1 MGWVSQLT
9 RLAVSD
15 MAGGNVDFWP
25 VTALQHET
33 ITGGS
38 VTFAAAEDFLR
49 MFHDAHPEAG
59 ALRRRLDEVRSEIE
73 ETGTYRHTPDELCY
87 GARVA
92 LRDSGWCT
100 SGLPW
105 RRLKVR
111 DLRGIHKAQAVA
123 AQCFEHLRLA
133 TNGGKIQP
141 LVTVFAPD
149 RPEAPGPRIWNAQL
163 VGYAGYESMGDARN
177 AAFTE
182 SVQALGWRPP
192 SPPTAFDH
200 LPLVV
205 STGAEDPKFF
215 TLPGEVVREVPL
227 THPDLPWFADL
238 GLRWPAVPVI
248 ANMRLRIGGVDYPA
262 APFNTWFV
270 GTDIGTRSLA
280 DESAYAM
287 LRPVALQ
294 LGLDTSTDRTLWRDR
309 ATLELNRAVLHSFD
323 TARVTITDHY
333 AETQHR
339 LAWLR
344 SRRNRGDRPAF
355 RRV

>member
-1 MGWVSQLT
+1 M
-9 RLAVSD
+9 
-15 MAGGNVDFWP
+15 
-25 VTALQHET
+25 TALYNET

-59 ALRRRLDEVRSEIE
+59 PVRRRLDEVRAEIE
-73 ETGTYRHTPDELCY
+73 ETGTYRHTHDELCY

-92 LRDSGWCT
+92 LRDTGWAT

-123 AQCFEHLRLA
+123 AQCFQHLRLA
-133 TNGGKIQP
+133 TNGGRIQP
-141 LVTVFAPD
+141 LVTVFAQD
-149 RPEAPGPRIWNAQL
+149 RPAAPGPRIWNSQL
-163 VGYAGYESMGDARN
+163 VGYAGYRTGIGDARN
-177 AAFTE
+177 AEFTE
-182 SVQALGWRPP
+182 SVQAMGWHPP
-192 SPPTAFDH
+192 QPRTAFDH

-205 STGAEDPKFF
+205 STGHEDARFF
-215 TLPGEVVREVPL
+215 TLPTEVVHEVRL
-227 THPDLPWFADL
+227 THPDLPWFAAL
-238 GLRWPAVPVI
+238 GLKWPAVPVI
-248 ANMRLRIGGVDYPA
+248 TNMRLRIGGVDYPA

-270 GTDIGTRSLA
+270 GTDIGTRGLA
-280 DESAYAM
+280 DEAAYAM
-287 LRPVALQ
+287 LRPVAIH

-309 ATLELNRAVLHSFD
+309 ATLEINRAVLHSFD
-323 TARVTITDHY
+323 TAKVTITDHY

-344 SRRNRGDRPAF
+344 TRKNRGDRPAF
-355 RRV
+355 RPYR

>member
-1 MGWVSQLT
+1 VSIKPGLP
-9 RLAVSD
+9 
-15 MAGGNVDFWP
+15 VDFCP
-25 VTALQHET
+25 VTALYNEM
-33 ITGGS
+33 ITGAP

-59 ALRRRLDEVRSEIE
+59 AIRQRLAGVRAEIQ
-73 ETGTYRHTPDELCY
+73 ETGTYRHTHQELCY

-123 AQCFEHLRLA
+123 TQCFEHLRLA
-133 TNGGKIQP
+133 TNGGRIQP

-149 RPEAPGPRIWNAQL
+149 RPDAPGPRIWNQQL
-163 VGYAGYESMGDARN
+163 VSYAGYPEMGDARN
-177 AAFTE
+177 IDFTD
-182 SVQALGWRPP
+182 SVEALGWRHPLP
-192 SPPTAFDH
+192 RSAFDH

-205 STGAEDPKFF
+205 SAGLQDPQVF
-215 TLPGEVVREVPL
+215 TIPREVVHEVPL

-248 ANMRLRIGGVDYPA
+248 GNMRLRIGGVDYPA

-270 GTDIGTRSLA
+270 GTDIGTRSLS

-287 LRPVALQ
+287 LRPVAVH

-355 RRV
+355 KPHSSR

>member
-163 VGYAGYESMGDARN
+163 VGYAGYEGMGDARN

-248 ANMRLRIGGVDYPA
+248 SNMRLRIGGVDYPA

-280 DESAYAM
+280 DESAYGK
-287 LRPVALQ
+287 LRTVAVQ

-323 TARVTITDHY
+323 TARVTITDHH

-355 RRV
+355 HRV

>member
-1 MGWVSQLT
+1 VSPG
-9 RLAVSD
+9 
-15 MAGGNVDFWP
+15 AGRAVDFWP
-25 VTALQHET
+25 VTALYNEK
-33 ITGGS
+33 ITSGS

-59 ALRRRLDEVRSEIE
+59 ALRRRLDEVRAEIE
-73 ETGTYRHTPDELCY
+73 ETGTYRHTHEELCY

-111 DLRGIHKAQAVA
+111 DLRGIHKAHAVA

-133 TNGGKIQP
+133 TNQGRIQP

-149 RPEAPGPRIWNAQL
+149 RPDCPGPRIWNSQL
-163 VGYAGYESMGDARN
+163 VMYAGHDDHDHTTGDARN
-177 AAFTE
+177 TEFTD
-182 SVQALGWRPP
+182 SVRALGWH
-192 SPPTAFDH
+192 PPTPLGAFDH

-205 STGAEDPKFF
+205 SAGTDDPRFF
-215 TLPGEVVREVPL
+215 TLPPEVVLEVPL

-248 ANMRLRIGGVDYPA
+248 SNMRLRIGGVDYPA

-280 DESAYAM
+280 DESAYGK
-287 LRPVALQ
+287 LRTVAVQ

-323 TARVTITDHY
+323 TARVTITDHH

-355 RRV
+355 HRV

>member
-1 MGWVSQLT
+1 
-9 RLAVSD
+9 
-15 MAGGNVDFWP
+15 
-25 VTALQHET
+25 VTALYNET
-33 ITGGS
+33 IS
-38 VTFAAAEDFLR
+38 HLEPDPVTFAAAEDFLR
-49 MFHDAHPEAG
+49 MFHDAHPAAG
-59 ALRRRLDEVRSEIE
+59 PVRRRLAEVRTEIA
-73 ETGTYRHTPDELCY
+73 ETGTYRHSNDELCY

-111 DLRGIHKAQAVA
+111 DLRGIHKAPAVA

-133 TNGGKIQP
+133 TNGCRIQP
-141 LVTVFAPD
+141 LVTVFAPN
-149 RPEAPGPRIWNAQL
+149 RPGAPGPRIWNTQL
-163 VGYAGYESMGDARN
+163 VGYAGHATGDGDVLGDARSVEFTKSVRAMGWQPP
-177 AAFTE
+177 AAA
-182 SVQALGWRPP
+182 S
-192 SPPTAFDH
+192 AFDH
-200 LPLVV
+200 LPLAV
-205 STGAEDPKFF
+205 SAGHDEPRLFGI
-215 TLPGEVVREVPL
+215 PPEVVHEVPL

-248 ANMRLRIGGVDYPA
+248 SNMRLRIGGVDYPA

-280 DESAYAM
+280 DDSAYG
-287 LRPVALQ
+287 LLYQVAGQ
-294 LGLDTSTDRTLWRDR
+294 LGLDTSSDRTLWRDR

-323 TARVTITDHY
+323 SARVTITDHH

-344 SRRNRGDRPAF
+344 TRRNRGDRPAF
-355 RRV
+355 RPHHTVTS